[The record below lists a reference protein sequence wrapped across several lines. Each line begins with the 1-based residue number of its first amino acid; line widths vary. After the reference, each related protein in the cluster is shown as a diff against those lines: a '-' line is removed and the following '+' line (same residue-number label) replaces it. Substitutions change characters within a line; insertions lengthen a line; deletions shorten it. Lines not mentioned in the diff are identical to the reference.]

1 MNCAPVQASAK
12 PITDTL
18 MNSPIRRRS
27 FLHQAALASA
37 GFAAAPAILRAQ
49 QGRSPNSKLNIAC
62 IGVTGRGAGNVDGVK
77 NENIVAICDVDE
89 LNLKKVGEKF
99 PGAQRYR
106 DFRRML
112 EQKDIDA
119 VVVST
124 PDHNH
129 AVCVVGALRSGRHVY
144 CEKPLARTVS
154 EVRLMTDTARELKR
168 STQMGNQ
175 IHAGSNYR
183 RVVELVRSGAIGKV
197 SEVHVWSAAIYGNKI
212 LTPNPP
218 NPPTNL
224 DYDQWLGPLQYRPY
238 QPEYVPFHWRHFWAF
253 GGGTL
258 ADFWCHFSDVAH
270 WALDLKYPSTIEA
283 EGPKVDPEIVPIDLK
298 VHYTYPA
305 RGEQPPVS
313 LTWYQGKYRP
323 TDKLPAEVLDKWRSG
338 VLFIG
343 EQGNLLVDYGRRVLL
358 PEAKFA
364 NFTPPKPTISDSI
377 GHHEEWIQAIKTGG
391 RSTCDFSYTGPLSE
405 AALLGNVAFRVGK
418 KLNWDAPNL
427 KAVGCPEADQFI
439 QHRYREG
446 WKI

>member
-1 MNCAPVQASAK
+1 
-12 PITDTL
+12 
-18 MNSPIRRRS
+18 MNSPLRRRA
-27 FLHQAALASA
+27 FLQKTALAA

-49 QGRSPNSKLNIAC
+49 QGVSPNSKLNLAV
-62 IGVTGRGAGNVDGVK
+62 IGITGRGAGNVAGVRG
-77 NENIVAICDVDE
+77 ENIVALCDVDE
-89 LNLKKVGEKF
+89 NHLKNVGEKF
-99 PGAQRYR
+99 PGAKRYR
-106 DFRRML
+106 DFRRLL

-124 PDHNH
+124 PDHTH
-129 AVCVVGALRSGRHVY
+129 AVCAIGALRSGRHVY

-154 EVRLMTDTARELKR
+154 EVRIITDTARAAR
-168 STQMGNQ
+168 RTTQMGNQ

-183 RVVELVRSGAIGKV
+183 RVVELVQSGAIGKV
-197 SEVHVWSAAIYGNKI
+197 TEVHVWASAIYGNKT
-212 LTPNPP
+212 LTVNLPP
-218 NPPTNL
+218 PPPQL
-224 DYDQWLGPLQYRPY
+224 DYDAWLGPLQYRPY

-305 RGEQPPVS
+305 RGEKPPVS

-323 TDKLPAEVLDKWRSG
+323 VGKLPPEVLDKWRSG

-343 EQGNLLVDYGRRVLL
+343 DQGMLLVDYGRRVLL
-358 PEAKFA
+358 PEEKFTT
-364 NFTPPKPTISDSI
+364 FTPPKPTIPDSI
-377 GHHEEWIQAIKTGG
+377 GHHEEWINAIKTGG
-391 RSTCDFSYTGPLSE
+391 KSTCDFAYAGPLSE
-405 AALLGNVAFRVGK
+405 AALLGNVAFRAGK
-418 KLNWDAPNL
+418 KLIWDAANL

-439 QHRYREG
+439 QHQYREG